1 MSTGYVKIE
10 QDADVQMEPME
21 SQEQY
26 AQMPQVATP
35 QVPQYSNQPNFTTLD
50 ERIEY
55 NLRARWFWGMPW
67 AQDETVDCCQ
77 CCPLRSGVLTW
88 MAISMIWLL
97 VDLIFTIVRLSI
109 TGWGGYGIIL
119 TLELFG
125 AIFLSLGIY
134 GAWKYKFSLV
144 KLYSTIMFIVAFIE
158 FGGIVTIYWGSYY
171 VLGFFYLC
179 DVLLRIYLAWRAYTL
194 ANIYKRCEIEHFRA
208 NGLIS
213 AV

>member
-1 MSTGYVKIE
+1 MNASSTTCAHAGFG
-10 QDADVQMEPME
+10 ACHG
-21 SQEQY
+21 
-26 AQMPQVATP
+26 
-35 QVPQYSNQPNFTTLD
+35 
-50 ERIEY
+50 
-55 NLRARWFWGMPW
+55 LRTRLLIAVNAVLF
-67 AQDETVDCCQ
+67 V
-77 CCPLRSGVLTW
+77 LVLTW

-158 FGGIVTIYWGSYY
+158 FGGIVTISWGRFY
-171 VLGFFYLC
+171 LWGFVYLC